1 MILRARQFEFQ
12 FPRPAL
18 VMGILNITPD
28 SFSDGGSFMDVD
40 RAVDHALE
48 MQAQGADLIDVGG
61 ESTRPHAIPVP
72 EPEELRRVLPVLER
86 LAGKLSVP
94 VSIDTMKPNVAR
106 EALAA
111 GAAIINDVAA
121 NRQKTEMWEVA
132 AAAGAGYVLM
142 HMHGEPATMQV
153 DPQYDDVLAD
163 VGEFFRVTLAR
174 VIDCGLK
181 ADRVILDPG
190 IGFGKTPAHNLAL
203 LAGLRRFSQ
212 LGRPLLVG
220 ASRKSFIS
228 KIGGGD
234 PKERLPGSLACA
246 CLAVEAGAGIL
257 RVHDVRET
265 VQAVRMTEAVLASA

>member
-1 MILRARQFEFQ
+1 
-12 FPRPAL
+12 
-18 VMGILNITPD
+18 MGILNITPD

-48 MQAQGADLIDVGG
+48 MQTQGADLIDVGG

-72 EPEELRRVLPVLER
+72 EQEELRRVLPVLER

-142 HMHGEPATMQV
+142 HMRGEPATMQV

-246 CLAVEAGAGIL
+246 CLAVKAGAGIL